1 MCHSRDIQILISL
14 DFAFFFSKST
24 ISCPDE
30 KIQNN
35 KIAPNLDLNKITKN
49 VRHDFGKYP

>member
-35 KIAPNLDLNKITKN
+35 KIAPNLDLKKITKN